1 MSSTK
6 RTITRTPSHFLYSV
20 PFIKAAETADDDLFP
35 PIRPPAEEGVV
46 LQSNDSARGEEDAD
60 NAEAE
65 AEAATEDGS
74 EEADES
80 DEVCS
85 SFPHKKKNGL
95 ATNDIGH
102 RIYHGTR
109 KPEP

>member
-1 MSSTK
+1 MNTSRTLYVCATLASVVTLSELEIGSQSGFSSLPGAQGA
-6 RTITRTPSHFLYSV
+6 RIVVLP
-20 PFIKAAETADDDLFP
+20 AAAVVETAD
-35 PIRPPAEEGVV
+35 
-46 LQSNDSARGEEDAD
+46 SAHV
-60 NAEAE
+60 
-65 AEAATEDGS
+65 ATEDGS